1 MFPIHPTLAPTI
13 LVRRGEV
20 KDAPGIARVQVE
32 SWRAQRKGILSAQ
45 ALAQPAYLQRV
56 ATWQATLS
64 SPVTDR
70 LTIVATTGKGTIV
83 GFACAS
89 LDCAAEVLQGE
100 IRAMHVAPSYRH
112 QGVGSQLLGQLAI
125 EFCERGLSRLLV
137 WVLAACPSRHFYEAH
152 GARYLW
158 QRDSEIAGHRSVELA
173 YGWRSLV
180 GLAAR

>member
-1 MFPIHPTLAPTI
+1 MIPIHPALAPTI

-20 KDAPGIARVQVE
+20 KDASGIAQVQVE
-32 SWRAQRKGILSAQ
+32 SWRVQRTGVLSAQ
-45 ALAQPAYLQRV
+45 ALAQPAYMQRV

-70 LTIVATTGKGTIV
+70 LTIVATNDKGTVV

-89 LDCAAEVLQGE
+89 LDNASQAQQGE
-100 IRAMHVAPSYRH
+100 IHAMHVAPTYRH
-112 QGVGSQLLGQLAI
+112 QGVGSQMLGHLAI

-158 QRDSEIAGHRSVELA
+158 QRDTEIAGHRSLELA
-173 YGWRSLV
+173 YGWRSLA